1 LRRMLDEKAHVA
13 HSLACRFGRSSQLLR
28 IPLKARPNRS
38 RSVPNAELFST
49 FVTFCLLTISQRNP
63 FRSNRVIF
71 NKRHNGLVVTV
82 TGTPF
87 VSESNTGECPVP
99 NCTSS
104 CN

>member
-1 LRRMLDEKAHVA
+1 M
-13 HSLACRFGRSSQLLR
+13 
-28 IPLKARPNRS
+28 
-38 RSVPNAELFST
+38 PNAELFST